1 VALVTIFL
9 PVVGGIAIGLGIS
22 PLLICIPVTLAASCA
37 FMLPMSTP
45 PNAIVF
51 ASGHLTVTQMAK
63 AGFLINILAILL
75 IAIFNETLVSWLF
88 QTID

>member
-1 VALVTIFL
+1 
-9 PVVGGIAIGLGIS
+9 
-22 PLLICIPVTLAASCA
+22 
-37 FMLPMSTP
+37 MLPMSTP

>member
-1 VALVTIFL
+1 LVTIFL
-9 PVVGGIAIGLGIS
+9 PVVGAIAVGMGID

-51 ASGHLTVTQMAK
+51 ASGHLKVAEMVR
-63 AGFLINILAILL
+63 AGIILNIISILFIAILAHYILGLL
-75 IAIFNETLVSWLF
+75 I
-88 QTID
+88 